1 MKFRHLLDPDPPRPT
16 DESRHAVVRRAGR
29 LRRQRTFARGVSATA
44 CSLAVVLTLAL
55 LLQPSPS
62 PSRLFKLGP
71 PYRISITLSAKTFP
85 SSIYPDASVY
95 PPPLL
100 AGASGDWS
108 GCPAL
113 AGVVGTVRPQP
124 QLVARLLDQLGR
136 DKLSALKASD
146 PSYWPI
152 ILEGNWVRFQDV
164 SPGRLLI
171 TSAAQSGYAS
181 LLGRCSPA
189 TVRDTWVAKTCPG
202 PNSRPASE
210 TCSRDPA
217 LAGQVFLI
225 DRLGHW
231 LVDFTYPLP

>member
-1 MKFRHLLDPDPPRPT
+1 MKFQHLLDPDPPRPT
-16 DESRHAVVRRAGR
+16 DETRCAVVNRAGR
-29 LRRQRTFARGVSATA
+29 LRRQRTFTRGVSAVA
-44 CSLAVVLTLAL
+44 CSLAVVLALVL

-71 PYRISITLSAKTFP
+71 PYRISVTLSAKTFP
-85 SSIYPDASVY
+85 VSIYPDAPIY
-95 PPPLL
+95 PPPVLV
-100 AGASGDWS
+100 GASGDWS

-113 AGVVGTVRPQP
+113 PGVVATVRPQP

-152 ILEGNWVRFQDV
+152 ILEGNWARFHDV

-171 TSAAQSGYAS
+171 TSAAQSGYVS
-181 LLGRCSPA
+181 LLDRCSPA

-202 PNSRPASE
+202 PSSKPASE
-210 TCSRDPA
+210 TCLRDPA

-225 DRLGHW
+225 DRHGHW
-231 LVDFTYPLP
+231 LVDFTYP

>member
-1 MKFRHLLDPDPPRPT
+1 MNFQHLLDPDPPRPT
-16 DESRHAVVRRAGR
+16 DETRHAVVRRAGR
-29 LRRQRTFARGVSATA
+29 LRRQRKFARRVSAIA
-44 CSLAVVLTLAL
+44 SSLVIVLALVL

-71 PYRISITLSAKTFP
+71 PYRISVTLSAKTFP
-85 SSIYPDASVY
+85 LSIYPNALVY
-95 PPPLL
+95 PPPVLV
-100 AGASGDWS
+100 GAADDWS

-113 AGVVGTVRPQP
+113 LGVVATVRPEP
-124 QLVARLLDQLGR
+124 QLVARLLNQLGR

-152 ILEGNWVRFQDV
+152 ILEGNWARFQDV

-171 TSAAQSGYAS
+171 TSAAQSGYVS

-202 PNSRPASE
+202 PNSKPASE
-210 TCSRDPA
+210 TCLRDPA

-225 DRLGHW
+225 DRHGHW
-231 LVDFTYPLP
+231 LVDFTYP